1 MEALKSDYFEAV
13 CLLVLEDHLS
23 SDFGIEDLGLDPALC
38 DAIQWYMAGPSFY
51 QDLLRKTLM
60 KEVLDAKVRQRCV

>member
-23 SDFGIEDLGLDPALC
+23 ADFGIEDLGLGPALC
-38 DAIQWYMAGPSFY
+38 HAIQWYMSGPSFY
-51 QDLLRKTLM
+51 QDLLRKTLT

>member
-13 CLLVLEDHLS
+13 CLLVCEDHCS
-23 SDFGIEDLGLDPALC
+23 AEFGIADLGLGPALC
-38 DAIQWYMAGPSFY
+38 DAIQWYVNGPIFY

>member
-23 SDFGIEDLGLDPALC
+23 ADFGIEELGLGPALC
-38 DAIQWYMAGPSFY
+38 HAIQWYHSGPSFY
-51 QDLLRKTLM
+51 QDLIRKTLM
-60 KEVLDAKVRQRCV
+60 KEVLDAKLRQRCL

>member
-13 CLLVLEDHLS
+13 CLLVLENHLS
-23 SDFGIEDLGLDPALC
+23 LDFGIEDLGLGPALC
-38 DAIQWYMAGPSFY
+38 DVIQWYMAGPIFY

-60 KEVLDAKVRQRCV
+60 KEVLDAKLRQRCL